1 MSEHPPTAAAFD
13 GKVFV
18 STLSGAPGVYRML
31 GAGGELLYVGK
42 AANLKKRVGSY
53 FLKPKMDPR
62 IAAMIAQIA
71 AVETTITRTEGE
83 ALLLEA
89 QLIKSLKP
97 RYNIVLRDDKSYPYI
112 HLTAGDYPRLA
123 FHRGTRSGAGRYF
136 GPFPS
141 AGAVRGS
148 LDLIQKLFKIRN
160 CEDSYFKNR
169 SRPCLQH
176 QIARCTAPCVG
187 LVTPQDYAENVR
199 HAEMFLDGRGGAMM
213 EELLASMERASASLA
228 FERAAQI
235 RDQVAA
241 LKRVQANHYVQGAS
255 ADMDVIACAIRAG
268 IACVSVLFF
277 RNGVSLGSRDFF
289 PRLPID
295 ADEAT
300 ILASFIAQYYLE
312 RPVPSE
318 VIVSHAIE
326 DAAPLAEALGERA
339 GHGVEIKANVRAER
353 ARFRD
358 LAQRNAEAALASRL
372 ASRQTLLAR
381 FEALRDLLG
390 LDETPQRIECFDISH
405 TMGEAT
411 VASCVVFGPEGPEKS
426 QYRRFNIT
434 DITGGDDYAAM
445 RQALQRRFRR
455 AVAATEAAAIESDA
469 VVDAAVRTQ
478 RVDESMARLPDLL
491 LIDGGKGQVQQAVDV
506 LNELGL
512 EGVPVVGVAKG
523 EARRAGDETLI
534 LGRSGRTLWPGPES
548 LASHLIQSVRDE
560 AHRFAITGHRGR
572 REKARETS
580 TLEEIAGVGARRRS
594 ALLRHFGGLGGL
606 SKAGIEELMQVKG
619 ISRELAERIYA
630 SFHG

>member
-1 MSEHPPTAAAFD
+1 MSENVLSAAAFD

-71 AVETTITRTEGE
+71 SVETTITRTEGE

-112 HLTAGDYPRLA
+112 HLTAGDFPRLA

-169 SRPCLQH
+169 SRPCLQY

-187 LVTPQDYAENVR
+187 LIAADDYAENVR

-213 EELLASMERASASLA
+213 DELLASMERASAMLA
-228 FERAAQI
+228 FERAGQI
-235 RDQVAA
+235 RDQIAA

-300 ILASFIAQYYLE
+300 ILVSFVAQYYLE

-318 VIVSHAIE
+318 VIVSHAVE

-358 LAQRNAEAALASRL
+358 LAMRNAEAALASRL

-390 LDETPQRIECFDISH
+390 LEETPQRIECFDISH

-445 RQALQRRFRR
+445 RQALLRRFRR
-455 AVAATEAAAIESDA
+455 AVAATEAAAVESDA
-469 VVDAAVRTQ
+469 LVAASVRTQ
-478 RVDESMARLPDLL
+478 KVDESMARLPDLL

-594 ALLRHFGGLGGL
+594 MLLRHFGGLGGL

>member
-1 MSEHPPTAAAFD
+1 MSETSPAAFD

-268 IACVSVLFF
+268 LACVSVLFF

-318 VIVSHAIE
+318 VIISHAIE
-326 DAAPLAEALGERA
+326 DAVPLAEALGERA
-339 GHGVEIKANVRAER
+339 GHNVEIKASVRAER

-390 LDETPQRIECFDISH
+390 LEDTPQRIECFDISH

-455 AVAATEAAAIESDA
+455 AVAASETVAAESDA

>member
-455 AVAATEAAAIESDA
+455 AVAASEAAAIESDA

>member
-1 MSEHPPTAAAFD
+1 MPEPSTPSPPFD

-18 STLSGAPGVYRML
+18 STLTGAPGVYRMFN
-31 GAGGELLYVGK
+31 AGGELLYVGK
-42 AANLKKRVGSY
+42 AGNLKKRVGSY
-53 FLKPKMDPR
+53 FLKPRLEPR

-71 AVETTITRTEGE
+71 NIETTVTRTEGE

-97 RYNIVLRDDKSYPYI
+97 RYNILLRDDKSYPYI
-112 HLTAGDYPRLA
+112 HLTAGDFPRLA
-123 FHRGTRSGAGRYF
+123 FHRGARSGAGHYF

-141 AGAVRGS
+141 AGAVRES
-148 LDLIQKLFKIRN
+148 LDLIQKLFRIRN

-169 SRPCLQH
+169 SRPCLQY
-176 QIARCTAPCVG
+176 QIGRCTAPCVG
-187 LVTPQDYAENVR
+187 LIAIPDYAENVR
-199 HAEMFLDGRGGAMM
+199 HAAMFLEGRGGVMM
-213 EELLASMERASASLA
+213 DELVATMERASTALA

-235 RDQVAA
+235 RDQIAA
-241 LKRVQANHYVQGAS
+241 LKRVQAHHYVQGAS

-277 RNGVSLGSRDFF
+277 RNGISLGSRDFF
-289 PRLPID
+289 PRLAVE

-300 ILASFIAQYYLE
+300 IIGSFIAQYYLE
-312 RPVPSE
+312 RPVPAE
-318 VIVSHAIE
+318 LVVSHAPE
-326 DAAPLAEALGERA
+326 DAAPLAEALSERTA
-339 GHGVEIKANVRAER
+339 HGVDIKASVRGDR

-358 LAQRNAEAALASRL
+358 LAQRNADAALTSRL

-381 FEALRDLLG
+381 FETLRDLLE

-434 DITGGDDYAAM
+434 GITPGDDYAAM
-445 RQALQRRFRR
+445 RQALERRYKRIQSG
-455 AVAATEAAAIESDA
+455 EG
-469 VVDAAVRTQ
+469 
-478 RVDESMARLPDLL
+478 RLPDLL
-491 LIDGGKGQVQQAVDV
+491 LIDGGQGQVQQAIDV
-506 LNELGL
+506 LNELGV
-512 EGVPVVGVAKG
+512 EGVPIVGVAKG
-523 EARRAGDETLI
+523 EARRSGDETLI

-548 LASHLIQSVRDE
+548 LASHLIQAVRDE

-580 TLEEIAGVGARRRS
+580 SLEEITGIGARRRS

-606 SKAGIEELMQVKG
+606 SKAGVEELMQVKG

-630 SFHG
+630 TFHG

>member
-1 MSEHPPTAAAFD
+1 MSENALSAAAFD

-71 AVETTITRTEGE
+71 SVETTITRTEGE

-112 HLTAGDYPRLA
+112 HLTAGDFPRLA

-169 SRPCLQH
+169 SRPCLQY

-187 LVTPQDYAENVR
+187 LIAADDYAENVR

-213 EELLASMERASASLA
+213 DELLASMERASAMLA
-228 FERAAQI
+228 FERAGQI
-235 RDQVAA
+235 RDQIAA

-300 ILASFIAQYYLE
+300 ILVSFVAQYYLE

-318 VIVSHAIE
+318 VIVSHAVE
-326 DAAPLAEALGERA
+326 DAAPLAEALGELA

-358 LAQRNAEAALASRL
+358 LAMRNAEAALASRL

-390 LDETPQRIECFDISH
+390 LEETPQRIECFDISH

-445 RQALQRRFRR
+445 RQALLRRFRR
-455 AVAATEAAAIESDA
+455 AVAATEAAAVESDA
-469 VVDAAVRTQ
+469 LVAASVRTQ
-478 RVDESMARLPDLL
+478 KVDESMARLPDLL

-594 ALLRHFGGLGGL
+594 MLLRHFGGLGGL

>member
-141 AGAVRGS
+141 AGAVRAS

-339 GHGVEIKANVRAER
+339 GHSVEIKANVRAER